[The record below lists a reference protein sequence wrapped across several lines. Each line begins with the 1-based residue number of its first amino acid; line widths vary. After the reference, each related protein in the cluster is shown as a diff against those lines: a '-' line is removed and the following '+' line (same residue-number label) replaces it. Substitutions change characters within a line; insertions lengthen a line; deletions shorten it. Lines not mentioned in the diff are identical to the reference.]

1 MLNKVCVDD
10 EQNVL
15 LQTLEYGYLSETH
28 FLIRLRRRFSVSRF
42 TTSIRIYK
50 FSVDDLYMSRS
61 DCADTGLS
69 NAIRVY
75 AHICACPN
83 KAAQR
88 YRCSHVH
95 LASSYYVVIKPAFLH
110 RQPAFSRLPV
120 S

>member
-1 MLNKVCVDD
+1 
-10 EQNVL
+10 
-15 LQTLEYGYLSETH
+15 
-28 FLIRLRRRFSVSRF
+28 
-42 TTSIRIYK
+42 
-50 FSVDDLYMSRS
+50 MSRS

-95 LASSYYVVIKPAFLH
+95 LASNYYVVIKLAFFAQTTCVQHISGKLTETSDL
-110 RQPAFSRLPV
+110 FSPLV
-120 S
+120 IFEMFL